1 MKAKTMPPAT
11 SLLSIRFAALHL
23 ILLPGIMLFHSATFA
38 QQPTVTQE
46 VNNGAVA
53 PADGAEQLP
62 LWPDGHPEP
71 RVPIDPPER
80 RETAADG
87 LTRRFN
93 VSNPR
98 LIIHRPDDS
107 RRQTDGKRTTAIIVA
122 PGGGFGRLSDEHEGL
137 DVCRWLTSKGVTAIQ
152 LVYRTPTSTHATP
165 FTGPVQDLQKAL
177 IEIRLHADKLNID
190 PENVGVMGFS
200 AGGQTALIAAYG
212 DLLIPELTAQIGRKE
227 NDTQKEPFRPDF
239 LMLIYPYQVLGHGEK
254 QIAGDGANG
263 EKTTRLRPEVHPDQA
278 HIPTFIAQSSDDQA
292 SAPEGS
298 IQLYLELRKRGIPAE
313 LHLYESGGHG
323 FGMRPRNAGNGAHDW
338 SGRAELWLRMH
349 EWMPSSRETK

>member
-1 MKAKTMPPAT
+1 MSSAT
-11 SLLSIRFAALHL
+11 SLQRIRSAAVHS
-23 ILLPGIMLFHSATFA
+23 ILLPGIMLIHPATFA
-38 QQPTVTQE
+38 QQPQTVSQE
-46 VNNGAVA
+46 VTNAATA
-53 PADGAEQLP
+53 PADGTEQLQ

-98 LIIHRPDDS
+98 LIIHRPQKVLPANDS
-107 RRQTDGKRTTAIIVA
+107 RRTTAIIVA

-137 DVCRWLTSKGVTAIQ
+137 DVCRWLTSRGVTAIQ
-152 LVYRTPTSTHATP
+152 LVYRTPTSRHPTP

-177 IEIRLHADKLNID
+177 IEVRKNAEGLNID

-212 DLLIPELTAQIGRKE
+212 DPLIPEQTSQKE
-227 NDTQKEPFRPDF
+227 NDTQHEPFRPDF
-239 LMLIYPYQVLGHGEK
+239 LMLIYPYQVLGHAEK
-254 QIAGDGANG
+254 QIAGDGATG
-263 EKTTRLRPEVHPDQA
+263 ETTTRLRPEVHPDQA

-338 SGRAELWLRMH
+338 SGRAEVWLRMH
-349 EWMPSSRETK
+349 EWMPSSQETK